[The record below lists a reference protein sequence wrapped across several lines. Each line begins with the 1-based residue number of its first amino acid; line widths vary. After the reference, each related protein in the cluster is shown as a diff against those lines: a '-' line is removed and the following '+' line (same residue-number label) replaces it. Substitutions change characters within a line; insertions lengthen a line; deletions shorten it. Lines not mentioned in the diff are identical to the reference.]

1 MAMGQPATTVGAS
14 GDPYAAAGYTGYGAA
29 GAVAQKAAP
38 VQMQVPNDSM
48 GNVIGRSGANINH
61 IRQLSGANIHIGD
74 IQMNSPYRLVT
85 INGTYEQT
93 QIAQYLINM
102 AMGGGDVK
110 SWSAGDVAFVLGS
123 QQQQAGQ
130 DASTPQDPQH
140 PTQTPAADPT
150 QYAPPQPQLDPYAQA
165 GYGQQPQ
172 AFDPNMYAQYAQYA
186 HQQGGGQPHV

>member
-1 MAMGQPATTVGAS
+1 MAMGQPAAAVGAS
-14 GDPYAAAGYTGYGAA
+14 GDPYAAAGYSGYGTT

-123 QQQQAGQ
+123 QQQAGDTTTTPDANQAQ
-130 DASTPQDPQH
+130 TSTADS
-140 PTQTPAADPT
+140 AA
-150 QYAPPQPQLDPYAQA
+150 QYATQPQPDPYAQA
-165 GYGQQPQ
+165 SYAQAH
-172 AFDPNMYAQYAQYA
+172 AFDPNVYAAHYAQHY
-186 HQQGGGQPHV
+186 GQPQV